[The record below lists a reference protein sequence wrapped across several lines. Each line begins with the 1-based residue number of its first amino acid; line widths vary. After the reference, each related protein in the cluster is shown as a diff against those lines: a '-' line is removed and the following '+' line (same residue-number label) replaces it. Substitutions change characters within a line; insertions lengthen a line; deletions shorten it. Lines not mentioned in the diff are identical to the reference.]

1 MATNNWRPNP
11 PGGEP
16 ARDTGDWRAQLPPD
30 SGRRL
35 IGKRKSLDSPAQTGH
50 DNEADWQEE
59 VYQKIKSLKETYLP
73 ELNEMHQKIAA
84 KFQKNESLP
93 QFPKPEQL
101 EKLKV
106 VKAMLERIINFLL
119 VPKHGILPNFK
130 EKLGSYEKQIINFII
145 SNRPRKLAPCQQL
158 GGPGQLLPTQMHS
171 MQQSQSQLTL
181 IQSHENPINPPT
193 QSMNIQGPA
202 ATMHQNSMANLQ
214 QSFLSQQNMM
224 NSLQPGSNLEVYQ
237 TDWQE
242 EVYQKIKAMK
252 ETYLPELNEMHQKL
266 AAKSQKNESLR
277 QPLKP
282 DHLEKMKVFMA
293 VLERI
298 ITFLLVPKHGI
309 QPNFEEKLGY
319 YEKQII
325 NFINSNRPRKPAP
338 SEQLGGPGQLL
349 PAQMH
354 SMQHSQS
361 QQTQIQSHENLI
373 NPQAQSMNLQGS
385 AATMHQ
391 NSMQHSSLSQ
401 QDIMNSLQPGSN
413 LDSGQGNALIST
425 QQVPVGSRQQNPV
438 SAPQQV
444 NMNALSTQSEVPM
457 LQQNINPL

>member
-1 MATNNWRPNP
+1 MNP
-11 PGGEP
+11 D
-16 ARDTGDWRAQLPPD
+16 AYLVVDVAA
-30 SGRRL
+30 RL

-59 VYQKIKSLKETYLP
+59 VY
-73 ELNEMHQKIAA
+73 
-84 KFQKNESLP
+84 QKNESLP

-242 EVYQKIKAMK
+242 EVY
-252 ETYLPELNEMHQKL
+252 
-266 AAKSQKNESLR
+266 QKNESLR